1 MTEDNDLF
9 VGTSAEDP
17 VPAEPR
23 AVCRPTAV
31 VLPAEGRW
39 LLRTLVERL
48 HLPPEQV
55 LFVALE
61 RLYVQYPTGE
71 VLDGGP
77 AEYTLAADNGRH
89 MSEIARDALKDG
101 DAWICLNS

>member
-1 MTEDNDLF
+1 MTEDNDLL
-9 VGTSAEDP
+9 VVTDTDDQ
-17 VPAEPR
+17 PAADAR
-23 AVCRPTAV
+23 AVCRPTTV

>member
-1 MTEDNDLF
+1 MTTNTPPP
-9 VGTSAEDP
+9 GSAK
-17 VPAEPR
+17 
-23 AVCRPTAV
+23 AVA
-31 VLPAEGRW
+31 

-71 VLDGGP
+71 MLDGGP
-77 AEYTLAADNGRH
+77 VEYAAQG
-89 MSEIARDALKDG
+89 G
-101 DAWICLNS
+101 DA

>member
-1 MTEDNDLF
+1 MTEDNALLVVID
-9 VGTSAEDP
+9 TDDP
-17 VPAEPR
+17 PAADPR
-23 AVCRPTAV
+23 AVCRPTTV
-31 VLPAEGRW
+31 TLPVEGRW

-48 HLPPEQV
+48 GKSPEQV
-55 LFVALE
+55 LVMALE